1 MPCLSPAFGS
11 QLWSCRPPEK
21 SFLGRGLH
29 CGCQQHRAHPA
40 PTVCPHSRPGLLFGK
55 HPLELLPG
63 VEVMAATLHWPNHVF
78 GEGAAKDLAQAFSLL
93 FGGRRGR
100 GTHCPNEQCPAPT
113 QGRVQGGCC
122 RCKGCRTGPWGLPF
136 WVLFRVWPSLKP
148 PPLPVTLHLA
158 TVAFSW
164 LIKRKHI
171 WCFGGLKTFKT
182 LTYF

>member
-1 MPCLSPAFGS
+1 MI
-11 QLWSCRPPEK
+11 
-21 SFLGRGLH
+21 
-29 CGCQQHRAHPA
+29 
-40 PTVCPHSRPGLLFGK
+40 
-55 HPLELLPG
+55 
-63 VEVMAATLHWPNHVF
+63 AATLHWPNQVF

-122 RCKGCRTGPWGLPF
+122 RCQGCRTGPWEAGVPEAQGQGCGGFLS
-136 WVLFRVWPSLKP
+136 RVWPSCKP

-164 LIKRKHI
+164 LIKRKHGVL
-171 WCFGGLKTFKT
+171 GGKNF
-182 LTYF
+182 

>member
-1 MPCLSPAFGS
+1 MPCLSPPFGS

-21 SFLGRGLH
+21 SFLGRGLR

-40 PTVCPHSRPGLLFGK
+40 PTVCPHSRPGLLFGE

-63 VEVMAATLHWPNHVF
+63 VEMMAATLHWPNHVF

-93 FGGRRGR
+93 FGGRRRR

-122 RCKGCRTGPWGLPF
+122 RCKSCRTGPWEAGVPEAQGQGCGGFLS
-136 WVLFRVWPSLKP
+136 RVWPSWKP
-148 PPLPVTLHLA
+148 PPLPVPLHLA
-158 TVAFSW
+158 TVAFSR

-171 WCFGGLKTFKT
+171 WCFGS
-182 LTYF
+182 